1 VIQGYRG
8 NDLKKDLKLEKTFHT
23 SNMHL
28 FHPVSGIKK
37 YDSVEQILVD
47 FLEVRMKYYKSRKEN
62 LLDNME
68 KLKVVL
74 DNKAKFVRM
83 VVEGDLVVFKKKRA
97 ELEQELTQLKFI
109 KIDDTYD
116 YLLGI
121 KTYQYTLE
129 EITKLYAEAQ
139 KIVQEL
145 VDLRKTP
152 VVEMYRTDL
161 LNCNV

>member
-1 VIQGYRG
+1 
-8 NDLKKDLKLEKTFHT
+8 
-23 SNMHL
+23 MHL
-28 FHPVSGIKK
+28 FHPMSGIKK
-37 YDSVEQILVD
+37 YDSAEQRLVD
-47 FLEVRMKYYKSRKEN
+47 FLEVRMKYYKTRKEN

-97 ELEQELTQLKFI
+97 DLEQELNQLKFI

-129 EITKLYAEAQ
+129 EITKLYTEAQ

-145 VDLRKTP
+145 VDLQKTP

-161 LNCNV
+161 RNNCNI